1 MTNECPNDEDRNV
14 STLVHAG
21 FLRHSTFDIRI
32 CHFGQQAAY
41 NLALGA
47 EFLYGQACISPFAR
61 KDRDLFSLP

>member
-1 MTNECPNDEDRNV
+1 MTKKKLNAVIAMFNIG
-14 STLVHAG
+14 SFG
-21 FLRHSTFDIRI
+21 FPSTFDIRI
-32 CHFGQQAAY
+32 SSFRPQAAY